1 MRFKN
6 LISAVLAAGIILSGT
21 CDIIPENPV
30 CITAEASSK
39 IGYNI
44 KYHDGYTTL
53 ELTPKTKGNTLRYTT
68 SGKTPTSKSK
78 KYTKALKFTS
88 EKLVRISE
96 YNEKGKR
103 MSTLNLKIKLRCMPV
118 EISMAGVADGM
129 VQVSLESDT
138 EDAAIYYTL
147 DGSEPDEKSD
157 MYFGAFLASPDAMVK
172 AVAVK
177 EDYRDSTPSEL
188 DLSEIKLVTEYDDV
202 MLYILDAVNKEREA
216 RGLDP
221 VVLNPVLTAAAEQR
235 ADEIAQVYNKK
246 HLRPDGEK
254 WNTVLDEFNYD
265 AKVAAENIGR
275 NTYDLSTSV
284 KRNMKN
290 WMNSEAHRNN
300 ILNDKVTELGVGWEK
315 NGEYYYYVQLFGK
328 QK

>member
-6 LISAVLAAGIILSGT
+6 LISAVLAAGIIFSGT

-39 IGYNI
+39 ISYDI
-44 KYHDGYTTL
+44 EYHDGYTTL
-53 ELTPKTKGNTLRYTT
+53 ELAPKTEGNTLRYTT
-68 SGKTPTSKSK
+68 SGKAPTSKSK
-78 KYTKALKFTS
+78 EYTKRLKFTS

-96 YNEKGKR
+96 YNKKGKR

-118 EISMAGVADGM
+118 EISMVGVTESM
-129 VQVSLESDT
+129 VQVSLESVTD
-138 EDAAIYYTL
+138 DATIYYTV
-147 DGSEPDEKSD
+147 DGSEPDEKSE
-157 MYFGAFLASPDAMVK
+157 MYFGEFLASSDATIK
-172 AVAVK
+172 AMAVK
-177 EDYRDSTPSEL
+177 EDYRDSVSSEL
-188 DLSEIKLVTEYDDV
+188 DLSEIELVTEYDEV

-216 RGLDP
+216 KGLDP
-221 VVLNPVLTAAAEQR
+221 VVLNPVLTAAAEKR
-235 ADEIAQVYNKK
+235 ADEISRKYDKK

-254 WNTVLDEFNYD
+254 WSTVLDEFNYD

-275 NTYDLSTSV
+275 NTYDLSDSV

-290 WMNSEAHRNN
+290 WMNSKAHRDN
-300 ILNDKVTELGVGWEK
+300 ILSEKVTELGVGWEK

-328 QK
+328 QR